1 MPTHSLEILTSTT
14 VPQVFREKT
23 ILTWVPLDTP
33 RQEVLVRKSSRPPT
47 RPLGIFTS
55 MVLDLHDTGTVAEEV
70 MVRTRNQV
78 LGEGK
83 RNLEVPSPANT
94 LSLGSNLKEL

>member
-1 MPTHSLEILTSTT
+1 M
-14 VPQVFREKT
+14 
-23 ILTWVPLDTP
+23 TWVPLDTP

-55 MVLDLHDTGTVAEEV
+55 MVLDLHDTGTVAEEA
-70 MVRTRNQV
+70 MVRTKNQV
-78 LGEGK
+78 EEGK
-83 RNLEVPSPANT
+83 RNLEVPSPANN